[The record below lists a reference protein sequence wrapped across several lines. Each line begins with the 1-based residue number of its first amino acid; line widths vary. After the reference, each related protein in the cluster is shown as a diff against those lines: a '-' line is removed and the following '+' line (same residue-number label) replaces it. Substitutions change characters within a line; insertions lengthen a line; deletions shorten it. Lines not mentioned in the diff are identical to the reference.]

1 MATDPKTKKQDGLNS
16 TALLS
21 FTNLLRRVAVD
32 NASAHDNYPVHIFG
46 RMVPKRFPPLTEEF
60 IPYLARSLNE
70 AFNESDSRRLQVLIR
85 ALGNVGLPSILPIF
99 EPFLEG
105 NRNASK
111 FQRQLMVSALDKLAN
126 LFPKEA
132 AAVLLKMYENTG
144 ESHEIRCAAVS
155 LLMKTNP
162 PANVLQRMAE
172 LTNTD
177 PDPQVSS
184 MVQSAIKSAA
194 NLPEQSNLQL

>member
-1 MATDPKTKKQDGLNS
+1 
-16 TALLS
+16 
-21 FTNLLRRVAVD
+21 
-32 NASAHDNYPVHIFG
+32 
-46 RMVPKRFPPLTEEF
+46 MVPKRFPPLTEEF

>member
-1 MATDPKTKKQDGLNS
+1 
-16 TALLS
+16 
-21 FTNLLRRVAVD
+21 VD

-60 IPYLARSLNE
+60 IPYLGRSLNE
-70 AFNESDSRRLQVLIR
+70 AINESDSRRIQVFIR
-85 ALGNVGLPSILPIF
+85 ALGNVGHPSILPLF

-105 NRNASK
+105 KKNASK

-132 AAVLLKMYENTG
+132 AAVLFKLYENTA
-144 ESHEIRCAAVS
+144 ENHEIRCAAVR
-155 LLMKTNP
+155 LLMRTNP

-172 LTNTD
+172 FTNND

-184 MVQSAIKSAA
+184 MVQSAILSAA
-194 NLPEQSNLQL
+194 NLQEPSNWQL